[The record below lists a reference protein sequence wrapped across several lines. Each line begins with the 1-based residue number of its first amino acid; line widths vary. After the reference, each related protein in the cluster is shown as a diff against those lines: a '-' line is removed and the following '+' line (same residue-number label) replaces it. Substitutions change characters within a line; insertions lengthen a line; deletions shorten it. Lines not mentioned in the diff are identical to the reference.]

1 MNNKSIHTN
10 TSKGY
15 LMILDSLNQFSADN
29 FESSQYDVDSIEL
42 IIDSIESIIEDEK
55 GTPSKERMFNTLF
68 LTSNIERLRE
78 CIEEINENAE
88 DERSDE
94 EKYNQRF

>member
-15 LMILDSLNQFSADN
+15 LMIIDSLNQFSADN
-29 FESSQYDVDSIEL
+29 FEASQHDVDSIEL
-42 IIDSIESIIEDEK
+42 IIDSLESIIEDEK
-55 GTPSKERMFNTLF
+55 GTPSNLIMFNIRCLEST
-68 LTSNIERLRE
+68 IKRLRE